1 MNNELRWTGGF
12 SRKKC
17 KMKFGEGFI
26 LVTTIWILAIITV
39 AAGFFALW
47 TQRSLSIAQSMQE
60 DIQGEI
66 DLYSTQADVLY
77 LLATQRF
84 TIGGLTVPLPKKE
97 EESASLTEA
106 IMKKALTDYSSD
118 PAKGTE
124 IVQDDRPYFG
134 HGKAYF
140 AMQDAGGLINLN
152 FESDEVISRLL
163 GTLGVKV
170 ELRDSLVAKLRDY
183 TDVDDLKHLNGAE
196 SYEYRQFH
204 LPPPS
209 NRLLSNPLECKR
221 ILGWSDQPGLWE
233 EDALAQLT
241 NTLLPAHPNFNTAP
255 AKVLQAAYNMD
266 TNGAERIIKLR
277 QSMLF
282 YDLDTVSQVAGVNI
296 NLEPI
301 DANFFPGSVL
311 RLTLWYEGGRRMRQ
325 IHLLM
330 NPRGF
335 GMKPWLIDYSLEL
348 KLLSIYTKTLPNH
361 AKTSIFV
368 SSLPAKTP

>member
-1 MNNELRWTGGF
+1 
-12 SRKKC
+12 
-17 KMKFGEGFI
+17 MKSCQGFI

-47 TQRSLSIAQSMQE
+47 TQRSLAIAQSLQE

-66 DLYSTQADVLY
+66 DMYSTQADVLY
-77 LLATQRF
+77 LLSTQRF

-106 IMKKALTDYSSD
+106 IMQKALTDYNND

-124 IVQDDRPYFG
+124 IVQDDRPYLG

-152 FESDEVISRLL
+152 YETDEVISRLL

-183 TDVDDLKHLNGAE
+183 TDADDLKRLNGAE

-204 LPPPS
+204 LLPPT
-209 NRLLSNPLECKR
+209 NRLLTNPLECKR
-221 ILGWSDQPGLWE
+221 IVGWFDQPSLWE
-233 EDALAQLT
+233 ENALAQLT
-241 NTLLPAHPNFNTAP
+241 NTMLPVYPNFNTAP

-266 TNGAERIIKLR
+266 ANGAERVMKLR
-277 QSMLF
+277 QSMPF
-282 YDLDTVSQVAGVNI
+282 YDLNTVSQVAGVNI
-296 NLEPI
+296 DIDPI
-301 DANFFPGSVL
+301 DANFFPGSIL
-311 RLTLWYEGGRRMRQ
+311 RLTLWYEGGTRMRQ
-325 IHLLM
+325 VHLLM